1 MAGRG
6 GAAGTPGAGPRV
18 VPGAARSGARSAARC
33 DLPEVDA
40 FTRPYWDAAAE
51 GRLLLRRCR
60 GEGCGVAHHYPR
72 EFCPYCWSEDVVWEP
87 AAGRATLY
95 TWSVVHRNDLP
106 PFGERVPYVAAV
118 VDLAEGPRM
127 MTEITDCPEPELRI
141 GMPLAV
147 HFRREGEGEGEGAGE
162 GGGEGEGA
170 GGRVAVPVFRP
181 A

>member
-1 MAGRG
+1 MTAGAGAVGRG
-6 GAAGTPGAGPRV
+6 AAAGAAG
-18 VPGAARSGARSAARC
+18 ARF

-60 GEGCGVAHHYPR
+60 AEGCGAAHHYPR
-72 EFCPYCWSEDVVWEP
+72 EFCPYCWSEDVGWEP
-87 AAGRATLY
+87 ATGRATLY

-106 PFGERVPYVAAV
+106 PFGDRVPYVAAV

-127 MTEITDCPEPELRI
+127 MTEIVDCPERELRI
-141 GMPLAV
+141 GMPLVV
-147 HFRREGEGEGEGAGE
+147 HFRGADEGNA
-162 GGGEGEGA
+162 GGEGTA
-170 GGRVAVPVFRP
+170 VAIPVFRP

>member
-1 MAGRG
+1 MAGT
-6 GAAGTPGAGPRV
+6 AGTRGTQGAVPR
-18 VPGAARSGARSAARC
+18 GARSVVQSAARF

-60 GEGCGVAHHYPR
+60 AEGCGAAHHYPR
-72 EFCPYCWSEDVVWEP
+72 EFCPYCWSEDVGWVP

-118 VDLAEGPRM
+118 VDLVEGPRM
-127 MTEITDCPEPELRI
+127 MTEITDCPESELRI

-147 HFRREGEGEGEGAGE
+147 HFRREGQGQGQGD
-162 GGGEGEGA
+162 GGGEGEGEGV
-170 GGRVAVPVFRP
+170 GGGIAIPVFRP